1 LSRYLLDTTA
11 IIDFSK
17 GREPTRSRILDMID
31 AGDELGVCAIN
42 VAEFYS
48 GLPAERRDVWRN
60 FLMALPYWEIAHETA
75 ENAGVQRY
83 SLDRAG
89 RNVSTTDALV
99 ASVARQ
105 HNATIITENVKD
117 FLLDGTRGI
126 SLQNPPSRPRQAP
139 RSGDSRRRRGAP

>member
-83 SLDRAG
+83 SLARAG

-99 ASVARQ
+99 ASVAR
-105 HNATIITENVKD
+105 HA
-117 FLLDGTRGI
+117 
-126 SLQNPPSRPRQAP
+126 
-139 RSGDSRRRRGAP
+139 

>member
-1 LSRYLLDTTA
+1 
-11 IIDFSK
+11 
-17 GREPTRSRILDMID
+17 MID

-83 SLDRAG
+83 SLARAG

-105 HNATIITENVKD
+105 HNATINYGKREGLSPRRHQGHLTPEP
-117 FLLDGTRGI
+117 TI
-126 SLQNPPSRPRQAP
+126 STAAGATQWRLPATPGRPVAEMQ
-139 RSGDSRRRRGAP
+139 